1 MTIDDLLA
9 FYTPRLEGLADPALI
24 IGRDGTVL
32 FSNRALST
40 TQDASAPGFA
50 PSDVARRLLA
60 DAPSPVAP
68 GGELQPMGETRL
80 RVVLPDGAGTRHIDW
95 KYVVIPAASD
105 SILLAWGTFRG
116 TRPGQEMGF
125 TVLPSGIIQAAS
137 PALCAMCGYAQED
150 LVGRPA
156 RQFYF
161 TTTSRRRIVSQLKER
176 SEVENGEVTLR
187 RKDGSPLTLLY
198 SAESIRDS
206 AGRIVAYSGYFQSR
220 TFPFFSKLAHDFTRI
235 VDALPGLA
243 WVSGRDLRIVAANDA
258 YLHAYGRT
266 RDEVIGKT
274 EHDFL
279 PPEQARFPMEAA
291 LRVFEDKQELLH
303 PAVPHLLDPKIWH
316 RVIRRPIFD
325 DDRQEVIG
333 ILGIAQDISTKVL
346 QENAFMDQLRSHE
359 ADVVVVTDDQGRIL
373 RRLNQT
379 LNPSIYG
386 RPEAFDTYTLDMRP
400 ALELIHAEDLPKVRS
415 AMHQALREHRV
426 QHLQCRIRNQTG
438 AYSTVLAKMV
448 YNDTIYG
455 EPRMYIV
462 VRDISDQ
469 AGLRKAGLVIER
481 LKEASGT
488 GTDRELAAFLNV
500 SAAAISNA
508 RKNDRV
514 PPDWLVDAG
523 LLTGCSI
530 DWLVRG
536 PDRALN

>member
-1 MTIDDLLA
+1 MTITELLA

-32 FSNRALST
+32 FSNQALST

-60 DAPSPVAP
+60 DAPSPSSP
-68 GGELQPMGETRL
+68 REKMHPMGETRL

-95 KYVVIPAASD
+95 KYVVIPADSD

-125 TVLPSGIIQAAS
+125 TVLPNGIIQAAS

-198 SAESIRDS
+198 SAESIRDT
-206 AGRIVAYSGYFQSR
+206 AGRIVAYSGYFLSR

-258 YLHAYGRT
+258 YLLAYGRT

-279 PPEQARFPMEAA
+279 PPGQARFPMEAA

-303 PAVPHLLDPKIWH
+303 PAVPHLLNPKIWH

-346 QENAFMDQLRSHE
+346 QENAFMEQLRSHE

-386 RPEAFDTYTLDMRP
+386 RPEAFDAYTLDMRP

-438 AYSTVLAKMV
+438 AYSTVLARMV

-508 RKNDRV
+508 RKNDRI

-536 PDRALN
+536 PARPLD